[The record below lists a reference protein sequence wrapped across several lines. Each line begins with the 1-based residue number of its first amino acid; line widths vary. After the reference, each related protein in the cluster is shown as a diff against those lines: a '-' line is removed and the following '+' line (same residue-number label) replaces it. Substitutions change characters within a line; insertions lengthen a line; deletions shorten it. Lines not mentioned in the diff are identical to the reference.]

1 MNALQPY
8 PAYKDS
14 GAEWLGEV
22 PEHWR
27 VRRVATVADLAVSN
41 VDKHVREGE
50 SPVRLC
56 NYLDVYHNER
66 IGAHLPFMAGTA
78 TEREIRKFRLAVGDV
93 LITKDSEDWS
103 DIGVPAL
110 VDYAAQDLVCGY
122 HLAMLRP
129 DGASLAGGYLFQALK
144 DSHVA
149 WQCQVAAAGVTRYG
163 LSRNAI
169 RSMRIPLPPLPE
181 QTAIARFLDDADRRI
196 RRYIRAKERLI
207 ELLEEERRATIH
219 EAVTGRIDVRTGQP
233 YPAYKD
239 SGVEWLGQVPEH
251 WEVRRVKH
259 AVRTSSKGIQI
270 GPFGSSLTQ
279 LRGEDTGYKLYGQEH
294 TISGD
299 FRRGSRWITQDQF
312 RQLRHYELLPD
323 DVVLTRKGSLGKCRL
338 VPRGLQRGIMDSDTI
353 RVRLDPTI
361 VDQEFMVILLHRATY
376 LRSQIEGVR
385 RGAVLGG
392 LNTSTIANLATVLPP
407 MGEQKEIKAK
417 IGRFLDHIGSKTDAV
432 ARQIALL
439 REYRTRLIADVVT
452 GKLDVRE
459 AAADLPETAPLA
471 DDRAR
476 PDAIPAEPNPH
487 STERDMMKEAIP

>member
-1 MNALQPY
+1 MTAMQPY
-8 PAYKDS
+8 PAYRDS
-14 GAEWLGEV
+14 GVEWLGEV
-22 PEHWR
+22 PEHWEL
-27 VRRVATVADLAVSN
+27 RRMATVADLRVSN

-78 TEREIRKFRLAVGDV
+78 KEREIRKFRLYVGDV

-129 DGASLAGGYLFQALK
+129 DGTSLAGGYLFHALK

-196 RRYIRAKERLI
+196 RRYVRAKERLI

-219 EAVTGRIDVRTGQP
+219 EAVTGRIDVRTDLP

-239 SGVEWLGQVPEH
+239 SGIEWLGKVPEH
-251 WEVRRVKH
+251 WEVRRLKTLCDMRSGDTITATSIDEVGEYRVFGGNGIRGYSSRYTHDGDYVLIGRQGALCGNVHIARGRFWASEH
-259 AVRTSSKGIQI
+259 AVVATLHCGHVLNWFGAALETMNLNQYSIAAAQPGLSVDRLLHLWVPVPPAHEQGGIAR
-270 GPFGSSLTQ
+270 FLAAAARRLSA
-279 LRGEDTGYKLYGQEH
+279 
-294 TISGD
+294 
-299 FRRGSRWITQDQF
+299 RRGT
-312 RQLRHYELLPD
+312 
-323 DVVLTRKGSLGKCRL
+323 
-338 VPRGLQRGIMDSDTI
+338 
-353 RVRLDPTI
+353 
-361 VDQEFMVILLHRATY
+361 
-376 LRSQIEGVR
+376 
-385 RGAVLGG
+385 
-392 LNTSTIANLATVLPP
+392 
-407 MGEQKEIKAK
+407 
-417 IGRFLDHIGSKTDAV
+417 V

-452 GKLDVRE
+452 GTIDVRE
-459 AAADLPETAPLA
+459 AT
-471 DDRAR
+471 AR
-476 PDAIPAEPNPH
+476 PPKGESDNPQAEHESGDLASRH
-487 STERDMMKEAIP
+487 SRLEAETCHR